1 MKKFVMD
8 LGRSLVAVGAN
19 GERIDIPRFALWA
32 VRREFRDG
40 VPARSSKPV
49 VVAVS
54 PSLEELLKEH
64 GEDLPVF
71 YLDELAAK

>member
-1 MKKFVMD
+1 MRKFVMD

-32 VRREFRDG
+32 VRREFYGG
-40 VPARSSKPV
+40 VPTRKSKPV
-49 VVAVS
+49 VIAVS

-71 YLDELAAK
+71 YMDELANK